1 MRKTAVNAGNDR
13 SMSSSSS
20 SSSFLWLSDVH
31 LDLRYGTSKAF
42 QASYYTDANCNNTTS
57 AAIMGKYGCDAPL
70 SLVQSA
76 LDHAAKIT
84 NGEGPAFVIVTG
96 DIVRHGVDQIFSL
109 GDFNEGSES
118 RANQTT
124 AAAAAS
130 SSSSSSSLIEA
141 AVNAP
146 WYTDAMSEAGDVVQ
160 TFATMLRSTFPNTD
174 IIVCVGNNDVVPDYY
189 LKLEDENNMMKA
201 GGNDRKTI
209 ETTTTRTLS
218 MGMLSVLYEALGDS
232 SVDEGSSSS
241 SSSSLILQSIDEP
254 TFLKGGYYSRTVH
267 EGKITILSLNTV
279 LYSSIYEPY
288 NDNLDDPGGQ
298 FTWMRSVLSECR
310 SLHSRAILAGHIP
323 PVLGSRGHQQ
333 MWRTKY
339 IQTYYDIVKEYDDV
353 IMAQLYGHLHTD
365 EFRVG
370 GLASYED
377 EIKAG
382 GNDDTGTAYIPNM
395 QSAILLG
402 PSVTPLHG
410 NDPSFRIFRYDQRG
424 DVKEYQLVDYDSHV
438 YSMTTNDN
446 GNAGWSKLYTFSDS
460 YGDVA
465 LEPIEKEGLSSNTF
479 RAIVMAMEHPS
490 PWWSIGEKL
499 ETYRSYKLSGAENDA
514 NQFGAHG
521 ECNREC
527 RTDYYCIFQS
537 ATTTAYDHCM
547 LERRTMIQTQEKS
560 VIVGVLLSIVI
571 VVCAFAKCRRM
582 RRNTIRKNYE
592 FTPSVHLEEDKAGEI
607 DAHEREII

>member
-1 MRKTAVNAGNDR
+1 MRKTVA
-13 SMSSSSS
+13 S

-42 QASYYTDANCNNTTS
+42 HASYYPDASCNTTS
-57 AAIMGKYGCDAPL
+57 AAIMGYYGCDAPL

-76 LDHAAKIT
+76 LDHAAKLLSEDDSG
-84 NGEGPAFVIVTG
+84 NYPEFVIVTG
-96 DIVRHGVDQIFSL
+96 DIVRHGIDQIFSA

-118 RANQTT
+118 RANTT
-124 AAAAAS
+124 TP
-130 SSSSSSSLIEA
+130 SSSLIEA
-141 AVNAP
+141 VVNAP
-146 WYTDAMSEAGDVVQ
+146 WYTDAMSEAGNVVR
-160 TFATMLRSTFPNTD
+160 TFATMLRSTFPNSV

-189 LKLEDENNMMKA
+189 LRLEDENNTMKA
-201 GGNDRKTI
+201 GGNERKTI
-209 ETTTTRTLS
+209 ETTTTKTLS

-232 SVDEGSSSS
+232 SEDEGSSSS
-241 SSSSLILQSIDEP
+241 SSSSSLILMSPDQP

-298 FTWMRSVLSECR
+298 FTWMRSVLSECHN
-310 SLHSRAILAGHIP
+310 LNSRAILAGHIP

-339 IQTYYDIVKEYDDV
+339 IKTYYDIVKEYDGV

-370 GLASYED
+370 GLASYEE

-382 GNDDTGTAYIPNM
+382 GNDDTITAYIPDM

-410 NDPSFRIFRYDQRG
+410 NDPSFRIVRYDQRD
-424 DVKEYQLVDYDSHV
+424 DVKEYRLVDYDSHV
-438 YSMTTNDN
+438 YSMTANDY
-446 GNAGWSKLYTFSDS
+446 GNAGWSKLYTFSEA

-465 LEPIEKEGLSSNTF
+465 SEPIEKEGLSSNTY
-479 RAIVMAMEHPS
+479 RAIVMAMEHPL

-521 ECNREC
+521 ECDRKC

-537 ATTTAYDHCM
+537 ATTTAYDHCI
-547 LERRTMIQTQEKS
+547 LERRAMIQSQKLS
-560 VIVGVLLSIVI
+560 VIAGVLLSIMI
-571 VVCAFAKCRRM
+571 VVCAFTKCGRM
-582 RRNTIRKNYE
+582 RRNTVRKDYE
-592 FTPSVHLEEDKAGEI
+592 FTPSVHLEQDKDGEI
-607 DAHEREII
+607 DVRDREII